1 MIIILLVKQGGGGG
15 ATDIG
20 NGCIAIF
27 YQLSYFLTPARQC
40 GKVVALQQVFV
51 YPAKKETHH

>member
-1 MIIILLVKQGGGGG
+1 MIILLFVKRGGGGVP
-15 ATDIG
+15 DIG
-20 NGCIAIF
+20 NWRTAIF

-51 YPAKKETHH
+51 YKISIATF

>member
-1 MIIILLVKQGGGGG
+1 MIIMLFVKRGGGGFV
-15 ATDIG
+15 TDIG
-20 NGCIAIF
+20 NGRTAIF

-51 YPAKKETHH
+51 YKISIATF